1 MDFTLNDEQR
11 LLQESA
17 ERYLAK
23 EYPFAVRRR
32 LLATDLGFS
41 RETWKAFAD
50 LGWLGIGIP
59 EEFGGIG
66 GSGVETAVLMEAFGA
81 VLVGEPYLATCVLG
95 VGVVRLAS
103 SPVQK
108 KVLLPKVATGDLLLA
123 FAFAEPGSRY
133 ELSRVATRARKNGSG
148 FVLDGRKAV
157 VFDAAAAD
165 TFIVAARTAGGV
177 ADSDGITLFLVEAD
191 AKGLTRRDY
200 PTVDGRRASEVTLK
214 GVAVD
219 ADAIVGAVDSGL
231 PVIEWVIDH
240 AIAAVT
246 AEAVGIMSALNRQT
260 LEYLK
265 TRRQFGRPLA
275 NFQVLQ
281 HRMVDMFAACEL
293 SKSMAYMAAVRAG
306 DRDADSRAKAVSAA
320 KVQIG
325 KAGRF
330 VGQQA
335 VQMHGGMG
343 MTDELPVGH
352 YFKRLTMIDTL
363 FGDVDFHLR
372 RFAGG

>member
-32 LLATDLGFS
+32 LLATDLGFN

-335 VQMHGGMG
+335 VQLHGGMG

>member
-41 RETWKAFAD
+41 RETWKAFSG

-66 GSGVETAVLMEAFGA
+66 GSGVETAVLMEALGA
-81 VLVGEPYLATCVLG
+81 ALVGEPYLATCVLG
-95 VGVVRLAS
+95 AGVIRLAG
-103 SPVQK
+103 SPAQK
-108 KVLLPKVATGDLLLA
+108 KALLPKVATGDLLLA

-133 ELSRVATRARKNGSG
+133 ELGRVATRARKNGSA
-148 FVLDGRKAV
+148 FVLEGHKAV
-157 VFDAAAAD
+157 VIDAAAAD
-165 TFIVAARTAGGV
+165 ILIVAARTAGGV
-177 ADSDGITLFLVEAD
+177 ADRDGITLFLVEAD

-200 PTVDGRRASEVTLK
+200 STVDGHRASEVTLK

-219 ADAIVGAVDSGL
+219 ANAVVGVVDAGL
-231 PVIEWVIDH
+231 PVIERVIDDG
-240 AIAAVT
+240 IAAVA
-246 AEAVGIMSALNRQT
+246 AEAAGIMAALNRQT

-275 NFQVLQ
+275 KFQVLQ

-293 SKSMAYMAAVRAG
+293 SKSMAYMAAVHAG
-306 DRDADSRAKAVSAA
+306 DDDANSRAKAVSAA

-335 VQMHGGMG
+335 VQLHGGMG

-372 RFAGG
+372 RFSGG

>member
-1 MDFTLNDEQR
+1 MDFTLNDEQK
-11 LLQESA
+11 LLRESA

-23 EYPFAVRRR
+23 EYPFAARRR

-41 RETWKAFAD
+41 RETWKAFAG

-59 EEFGGIG
+59 EEFGGLG

-81 VLVGEPYLATCVLG
+81 ALVGEPYLATCVLG
-95 VGVVRLAS
+95 AGVVRLAG

-108 KVLLPKVATGDLLLA
+108 KALLPKVVMGDLLLA

-133 ELSRVATRARKNGSG
+133 ELDRVATRARKNGSV
-148 FVLDGRKAV
+148 FVLEGHKAV

-165 TFIVAARTAGGV
+165 TLIVAARTAGSV
-177 ADSDGITLFLVEAD
+177 ADRDGITLFLVEAG

-214 GVAVD
+214 GVVVD
-219 ADAIVGAVDSGL
+219 ADAVVGAVDAGL
-231 PVIEWVIDH
+231 SVIERAIDSG
-240 AIAAVT
+240 IAAVA
-246 AEAVGIMSALNRQT
+246 AEAVGIMSVLNRQT

-275 NFQVLQ
+275 EFQVLQ
-281 HRMVDMFAACEL
+281 HRIVDMFAACEL

-306 DRDADSRAKAVSAA
+306 DDDASRAKAVSAA

-335 VQMHGGMG
+335 VQLHGGMG

-352 YFKRLTMIDTL
+352 YFKRLTMIDIL

-372 RFAGG
+372 RFSGG

>member
-1 MDFTLNDEQR
+1 
-11 LLQESA
+11 
-17 ERYLAK
+17 
-23 EYPFAVRRR
+23 
-32 LLATDLGFS
+32 
-41 RETWKAFAD
+41 
-50 LGWLGIGIP
+50 
-59 EEFGGIG
+59 
-66 GSGVETAVLMEAFGA
+66 
-81 VLVGEPYLATCVLG
+81 
-95 VGVVRLAS
+95 
-103 SPVQK
+103 
-108 KVLLPKVATGDLLLA
+108 
-123 FAFAEPGSRY
+123 

-265 TRRQFGRPLA
+265 MRRQFGRPLA
-275 NFQVLQ
+275 EFQVLQ
-281 HRMVDMFAACEL
+281 HRIVDMFAACEL

-352 YFKRLTMIDTL
+352 YFKRLTMIDIL

-372 RFAGG
+372 RFSGG

>member
-335 VQMHGGMG
+335 VQLHGGMG